1 MFDFWDQLGVFI
13 FAVSGALA
21 GRAKGMDYFGM
32 FVVGLITGT
41 GGGTL
46 RSLLIGDTPPAL
58 LQNPNYLLIAIAAT
72 VFAFVGAPL
81 WNRIK
86 RVISIFDAFGLGLFT
101 CLGIRVAQ
109 SHDMA
114 WWALIVLGVI
124 SGTFGG
130 VLRDLLR
137 MEVPLIFRRE
147 IYATA
152 AIIGGFI
159 LLGLDHLG
167 VASPAAITIATLSIA
182 TIRVF
187 AIRYSLN
194 HSTNL

>member
-46 RSLLIGDTPPAL
+46 RSVLIGDTPPAL
-58 LQNPNYLLIAIAAT
+58 LQSPNYLLIAIAAT

-109 SHDMA
+109 NHDMA

-159 LLGLDHLG
+159 LLGLDELG
-167 VASPAAITIATLSIA
+167 VASPAAIAFTTLSIA
-182 TIRVF
+182 TIRIL

-194 HSTNL
+194 HSKS

>member
-13 FAVSGALA
+13 FVVSGALA
-21 GRAKGMDYFGM
+21 GRENGMDYFGM

-46 RSLLIGDTPPAL
+46 RSILIGDTPPAI
-58 LQNPNYLLIAIAAT
+58 LQNPNYILIAIGAT
-72 VFAFVGAPL
+72 IFAFVGAPI
-81 WNRIK
+81 WRRIK
-86 RVISIFDAFGLGLFT
+86 RVISVFDAFGLGLFT

-109 SHDMA
+109 DHNMA
-114 WWALIVLGVI
+114 WWAIIVLGVI

-130 VLRDLLR
+130 VIRDLLR

-152 AIIGGFI
+152 AIAGGFV
-159 LLGLDHLG
+159 LLGLDYLG
-167 VASPAAITIATLSIA
+167 LPSPAAIIIATLVIA
-182 TIRVF
+182 TIRIL
-187 AIRYSLN
+187 AIRYALN
-194 HSTNL
+194 HSTS